1 VAYTTTARWD
11 SAITA
16 SHTMAVQVD
25 VLNRNVPVLT
35 LNTVTGGSVEVE
47 RTLIRRQASVTI
59 VDPGDGSLIPNSPTD
74 PLSVFGNEIRI
85 WRGLAY
91 PDGTQELV
99 PIFTGPIAEVE
110 EDWPVITVKAFDRA
124 DRVQRHR
131 FEVPNVI
138 GSGTNY
144 IVAIQRVIET
154 ADPGVEFNFPATNLV
169 TPQLM
174 FEEQGDPWDAAKK
187 MAASMGN
194 ELIFDA
200 MGVCTMYSEP
210 GATVTNPAFT
220 FTEGDNAEFPELAAR
235 ATLLGATR
243 SRTNRGRFNKVIAT
257 GENTD
262 NSAVYRVEAWD
273 ADPSSPTYIG
283 GDFGVVPRW
292 YASQFITS
300 NAQAAGAARS
310 VLQAELGQTDQIP
323 FEVIPNPA
331 LDVGDP
337 VRVIRTRAGID
348 TTRTIDKLS
357 IPLDPGTAM
366 PIVTRSQVTI
376 EDDAG

>member
-1 VAYTTTARWD
+1 MAYTTTDRWD
-11 SAITA
+11 TAVTA
-16 SHTMAVQVD
+16 SHTMVVQVD
-25 VLNRNVPVLT
+25 VLNRNVPVLS
-35 LNTVTGGSVEVE
+35 LDTVTGGSIEVE

-59 VDPGDGSLIPNSPTD
+59 IDPGDGSLIPNDPND
-74 PLSVFGNEIRI
+74 PLSVYGNEIRI
-85 WRGLAY
+85 WRGIRY
-91 PDGTQELV
+91 PDGTEELV

-110 EDWPVITVKAFDRA
+110 EDWPTITVKAFDRA

-144 IVAIQRVIET
+144 IVAIQRILET
-154 ADPGVEFNFPATNLV
+154 ADPGIEVNFPATSLA

-174 FEEQGDPWDAAKK
+174 FEEQGDPWEAAKK
-187 MAASMGN
+187 MAASMGY
-194 ELIFDA
+194 ELIFDS
-200 MGVCTMYSEP
+200 MGVCTMHAEP
-210 GATVTNPAFT
+210 GAVVTNPAFI
-220 FTEGDNAEFPELAAR
+220 FAEGDNADFPEYATT

-262 NSAVYRVEAWD
+262 NSAVYRAAAWD
-273 ADPSSPTYIG
+273 ADPTSPTYIS
-283 GDFGVVPRW
+283 GDYGVVPRW

-310 VLQAELGQTDQIP
+310 VLRAELGQTDQVP

-337 VRVIRTRAGID
+337 VRVIRARAGID
-348 TTRTIDKLS
+348 TVRTIDKLS
-357 IPLDPGTAM
+357 IPLDAGSPM
-366 PIVTRSQVTI
+366 QLVTRSQVAI
-376 EDDAG
+376 EDDN